1 MSERTGTTVAERNVA
16 ALEAELAELR
26 ERHARDAR
34 AYEALSR
41 RVGEL
46 EDALGRAQE
55 AAARHERI
63 AAEQQREAL
72 RAASLLGQVL
82 RSRSWRIT
90 APLREGIEP
99 LKRFLGR
106 LRGGA
111 AAAPE
116 QGDAGLAP
124 GPRHRAVLLV
134 SGCPGDARRYRCDHA
149 RERLEGLGLTA
160 DVVLYGEAELAPRV
174 PSYALFVL
182 HRVPYG
188 PDVEDFLHAAKRAGK
203 PVLFDTDD
211 WVFDLAATEH
221 VAALAE
227 MSADEPALYR
237 DGLTRYRATLARCDG
252 ALVSTEPLRARA
264 LELLENV
271 QVVPNVA
278 SRTMVELS
286 RRARERRALLRH
298 AAATADAR
306 GDDAAAAAGRAVV
319 LAYLSGTPTHR
330 RDFAQAVPALA
341 HVLDT
346 HPEASLLLVGHI
358 AVPDELARF
367 AARIAHRP
375 LVPWQELPGILAGVD
390 VNLAPLETGNAF
402 TECKSSIK
410 FLEAALVGVP
420 TVATPLP
427 DFRRV
432 IDAGRNGLLA
442 TADDEWRRALD
453 ALLGAPSLRGAIG
466 EAALADA
473 EGAQTTARGGEAY
486 LEKLRTAAR
495 LARPDGPLTIN
506 WIVRAPIAGT
516 GGGYWTIF
524 RLANALGRAGHRVRV
539 YVEPVAHLEGRTRAE
554 IEHFCGDAFGPLSVE
569 IAVGH
574 DAIAPADVSIATN
587 WPTAYTVARLP
598 GSPSKLYFIQD
609 FEPDFYAPED
619 PLHAQA
625 EDTYALP
632 LGHVTIGRSLARRMG
647 ETTGRACASIDFA
660 IDADVFHVT
669 VPPEARPGP
678 VRVLFFARPSLPRRG
693 YGIGLAALRRLK
705 RERPD
710 VRIAFFGSTDAELG
724 PVDFSIE
731 NLGVLTH
738 AELAREMN
746 ESHVLLCFSL
756 SANISWV
763 PFQGMACGCAV
774 VDADVPGV
782 REMVE
787 NGRTCALA
795 PPEAD
800 AVADVL
806 RGLVDDGARRT
817 ALATAAAD
825 AMRARTFAASEAQFA
840 ALLRERCLVP
850 LGRDDG
856 TRS

>member
-1 MSERTGTTVAERNVA
+1 MSERTGRTVAERDVA

-26 ERHARDAR
+26 ERHARDTR
-34 AYEALSR
+34 AYEVLSR
-41 RVGEL
+41 RVGEI
-46 EDALGRAQE
+46 EDALARAQE
-55 AAARHERI
+55 DAARHQRI

-82 RSRSWRIT
+82 RSKSWRLT
-90 APLREGIEP
+90 APLREGILP
-99 LKRFLGR
+99 LKRFLAR

-111 AAAPE
+111 AATPAE
-116 QGDAGLAP
+116 DDLGLAP

-160 DVVLYGEAELAPRV
+160 DVVLHGEAELAPRV

-182 HRVPYG
+182 HRVPFG
-188 PDVEDFLHAAKRAGK
+188 PDVDEFLRAAKRAGR

-211 WVFDLAATEH
+211 WVFDLAAADH
-221 VAALAE
+221 VAALAD
-227 MSADEPALYR
+227 MSADDRALYR
-237 DGLTRYRATLARCDG
+237 EGLVRYRATLSRCDG
-252 ALVSTEPLRARA
+252 ALVSTEPLRERA
-264 LELLENV
+264 AALLPNV
-271 QVVPNVA
+271 HVLPNVA

-286 RRARERRALLRH
+286 TRARERRAM
-298 AAATADAR
+298 TKPGSAD
-306 GDDAAAAAGRAVV
+306 GGVV
-319 LAYLSGTPTHR
+319 FAYLSGTPTHR

-341 HVLDT
+341 HVLGSHAD
-346 HPEASLLLVGHI
+346 ARLLLVGHI
-358 AVPDELARF
+358 EAPDALAAF
-367 AARIAHRP
+367 ASRIEHRP
-375 LVPWQELPGILAGVD
+375 LLPWQELPGILAGVD

-402 TECKSSIK
+402 TACKSSIK
-410 FLEAALVGVP
+410 YLEAALVGVP

-427 DFRRV
+427 DFLRV
-432 IDAGRNGLLA
+432 IEDGRNGLLA
-442 TADDEWRRALD
+442 TTDDEWRRALD
-453 ALLGAPSLRGAIG
+453 ALAGSSELRHALGA
-466 EAALADA
+466 AALAEA
-473 EGAQTTARGGEAY
+473 GSAQTTASGGGAF
-486 LEKLRTAAR
+486 LATLRTASG
-495 LARPDGPLTIN
+495 LARPHGPLTIN

-524 RLANALGRAGHRVRV
+524 RLANTLGRAGHRVRV
-539 YVEPVAHLEGRTRAE
+539 YVEAVAHLEGRTRAE

-569 IAVGH
+569 IVVGH
-574 DAIAPADVSIATN
+574 DAIAPAEVSIATN
-587 WPTAYTVARLP
+587 WPTAYTVARHP
-598 GSPSKLYFIQD
+598 GSPCKLYFIQD
-609 FEPDFYAPED
+609 FEPDFYAPDD

-632 LGHVTIGRSLARRMG
+632 LGHVTIGRSLARRMA
-647 ETTGRACASIDFA
+647 ESTGRPCASIDFA
-660 IDADVFHVT
+660 IDAETFRVT
-669 VPPEARPGP
+669 TPPAERAGP
-678 VRVLFFARPSLPRRG
+678 LRVLFFARPSLPRRG

-724 PVDFSIE
+724 AVDFAIE

-746 ESHVLLCFSL
+746 ASHVLLCFSL

-787 NGRTCALA
+787 DGRTCALA
-795 PPEAD
+795 APEPDRVAD
-800 AVADVL
+800 AL
-806 RGLVDDGARRT
+806 RALVDDAPRRV

-825 AMRARTFAASEAQFA
+825 AMRAKTFASSAAQFEE
-840 ALLRERCLVP
+840 LLRERCLVP
-850 LGRDDG
+850 LAQDAASGLR
-856 TRS
+856 RSAT

>member
-1 MSERTGTTVAERNVA
+1 MVAERDVA

-26 ERHARDAR
+26 TRHERDAR
-34 AYEALSR
+34 AYAALSR

-46 EDALGRAQE
+46 EDALARAQE

-90 APLREGIEP
+90 APLREGVLP
-99 LKRFLGR
+99 LKRLLAR

-111 AAAPE
+111 SGRPE
-116 QGDAGLAP
+116 EDDTGLGP

-134 SGCPGDARRYRCDHA
+134 SGCPGDARRYRCDHV

-160 DVVLYGEAELAPRV
+160 DVVLHGEAELALRV

-188 PDVEDFLHAAKRAGK
+188 PDVEDFLRAAKRAGK

-211 WVFDLAATEH
+211 WVFDLAAAEH

-227 MSADEPALYR
+227 MSAADRALYR
-237 DGLTRYRATLARCDG
+237 EGLARYRATLSRCDG
-252 ALVSTEPLRARA
+252 VLVSTEPLRARA
-264 LELLENV
+264 AELVANAH
-271 QVVPNVA
+271 VVPNVA

-286 RRARERRALLRH
+286 RRARERRAPARQP
-298 AAATADAR
+298 ASGAR
-306 GDDAAAAAGRAVV
+306 GGDGAAGGEEVV

-341 HVLDT
+341 HVLDER
-346 HPEASLLLVGHI
+346 PEASLLLVGHI
-358 AVPDELARF
+358 EVPEALARF
-367 AARIAHRP
+367 SSRIVHRP
-375 LVPWQELPGILAGVD
+375 LVPWQELPGILAAVD

-432 IDAGRNGLLA
+432 IDDGRNGLLA
-442 TADDEWRRALD
+442 TTDDEWRRALD
-453 ALLGAPSLRGAIG
+453 VLMSSPGLRRSLGD
-466 EAALADA
+466 AALADA
-473 EGAQTTARGGEAY
+473 EGTQTTASGGAAY
-486 LEKLRTAAR
+486 LATLRAASQ
-495 LARPDGPLTIN
+495 LARPEGPLTIN

-539 YVEPVAHLEGRTRAE
+539 YVERVAHLEGRTRAE
-554 IEHFCGDAFGPLSVE
+554 IEHFCGDAFGPLAVE
-569 IAVGH
+569 IVVGH
-574 DAIAPADVSIATN
+574 EAIAAADVSIATN
-587 WPTAYTVARLP
+587 WPTAYTVARHP
-598 GSPSKLYFIQD
+598 GSPCKLYFIQD
-609 FEPDFYAPED
+609 FEPDFYAPDD

-632 LGHVTIGRSLARRMG
+632 LGHVTIGRSLARRMA
-647 ETTGRACASIDFA
+647 ETTGRECASIDFA
-660 IDADVFHVT
+660 IDSAVFHVT
-669 VPPEARPGP
+669 TPPDARSGP
-678 VRVLFFARPSLPRRG
+678 ARVLFFARPSLPRRG

-705 RERPD
+705 HERPQ
-710 VRIAFFGSTDAELG
+710 VRIAFFGATEAELG
-724 PVDFSIE
+724 PVDFPIE

-746 ESHVLLCFSL
+746 ASHVLLCFSL

-787 NGRTCALA
+787 AGRTCALA
-795 PPEAD
+795 RPEAD
-800 AVADVL
+800 AVADAL
-806 RGLVDDGARRT
+806 RGLVYYGARRT

-825 AMRARTFAASEAQFA
+825 AMRAKTFAASEAQFE

-850 LGRDDG
+850 R
-856 TRS
+856 